1 MRIIKSIAWSV
12 ALVSTAIVTVFTI
25 LHIYFEEY
33 LTGNSL
39 SWTPI
44 AQHAIHLILLAGLTF
59 GLIYILL
66 DKAVTKPMHD
76 LYLKLV
82 TMTRGDRRPVV
93 VNSYFSDIQLMAD
106 GVNNL
111 LVKPGRSPQFSSR
124 PNESVFDKA
133 DGATEV
139 EETTL

>member
-1 MRIIKSIAWSV
+1 
-12 ALVSTAIVTVFTI
+12 
-25 LHIYFEEY
+25 
-33 LTGNSL
+33 
-39 SWTPI
+39 
-44 AQHAIHLILLAGLTF
+44 LILLAGLTF